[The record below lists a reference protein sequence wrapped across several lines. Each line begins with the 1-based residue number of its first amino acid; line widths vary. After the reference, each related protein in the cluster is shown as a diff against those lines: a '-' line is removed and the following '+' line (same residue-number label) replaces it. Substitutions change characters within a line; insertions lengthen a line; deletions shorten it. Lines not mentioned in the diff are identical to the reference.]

1 MRRSPIVR
9 SLLLAA
15 LLWLAQMQG
24 VVHGIS
30 HLGTPGGGRELVGG
44 THTVVCSDCAA
55 YAQAGVAPLSTAPDL
70 VLEAPADAPLVF
82 APPSAGSAAA
92 PVSYQSR
99 APPIAHV

>member
-30 HLGTPGGGRELVGG
+30 HLGTPGGGRELVG
-44 THTVVCSDCAA
+44 
-55 YAQAGVAPLSTAPDL
+55 
-70 VLEAPADAPLVF
+70 
-82 APPSAGSAAA
+82 
-92 PVSYQSR
+92 
-99 APPIAHV
+99 